1 PVTPPEVKATCR
13 VSHILATDTN
23 DRSELQRILRALTE
37 RLGRRLRQS
46 RHAVGALII
55 TVRHADDTTAT
66 RKARLSRCT
75 LDIELWRAACNAL
88 DRALT
93 RRIAVRSI
101 AVTATDLHDE
111 SVQFELWQD
120 TAALSEPKA
129 AALQRAVDRVRA
141 VTATGAPSS
150 RAEAATAAAVEGSLA
165 FASVPMQEVAPLRSR
180 VAAAPVGMTSRDPS
194 TSRSLRDRSGR

>member
-1 PVTPPEVKATCR
+1 
-13 VSHILATDTN
+13 I
-23 DRSELQRILRALTE
+23 AL
-37 RLGRRLRQS
+37 
-46 RHAVGALII
+46 
-55 TVRHADDTTAT
+55 
-66 RKARLSRCT
+66 
-75 LDIELWRAACNAL
+75 
-88 DRALT
+88 
-93 RRIAVRSI
+93 
-101 AVTATDLHDE
+101 TATDLHDE

-180 VAAAPVGMTSRDPS
+180 VAAAPVGMTSSDPS
-194 TSRSLRDRSGR
+194 TSRSLRDRSGRDDTSQLNNDLPEGRVRRQQVVTTLGFVDRNHGVDHRPQRAGAEV